1 MLIEGFPLLII
12 LIGAALVAFSLG
24 PFNNWDTSLEFE
36 AASNTAKMGFPY
48 VQGFG
53 TVIDQPPL
61 GFYVEALAFAVFGLS
76 VGTAVGLVTFFGFG
90 TVVLVYVLGRAFYGK
105 LAGLLAAALFALNPW
120 HLVISRSGLIDAQC
134 LFFSLLCLIIGVM
147 AVRRGSTKLALASGL
162 VFAGAFL
169 TKFYAVFALIPLLLF
184 YVCSKAKKPKFAFS
198 QIAAFAVPLI
208 LSTLLWYQVVL
219 GRSIL
224 SIFHHNDFLDV
235 IPAAVGVSPSMF
247 FASNFLVNYGLGL
260 FFLAATAFSLI
271 LGFSLR
277 KNASKPLL
285 ADFAL
290 LSGIVFVVAVNIVL
304 GVSLNLNVPYFSAFK
319 YLYQALP
326 FFALLAGSLIIKCFR
341 LFGAAKSAVQPKK
354 QLLYLA
360 AATAVVLIVA
370 SLLSSMYYTNAVSAR
385 DYLQYRVEPQ
395 VDYGYTMLN
404 PTPLTLDSSLMYIQM
419 LGFAVVLSGLLLVVL
434 LKFGWLSKLK
444 TILTA

>member
-1 MLIEGFPLLII
+1 MLVEGFPLLII

-76 VGTAVGLVTFFGFG
+76 VGTAVGLVTFFGLG

-162 VFAGAFL
+162 VFAVAFL

-184 YVCSKAKKPKFAFS
+184 FVYSKPKKPKFAFS
-198 QIAAFAVPLI
+198 QIAAFAVPVV

-235 IPAAVGVSPSMF
+235 IPSRSRCFSFDVFCFQFPCKLWFRAVLFGG
-247 FASNFLVNYGLGL
+247 NR
-260 FFLAATAFSLI
+260 FFLNFGFLFKKKCVQTLI
-271 LGFSLR
+271 
-277 KNASKPLL
+277 
-285 ADFAL
+285 
-290 LSGIVFVVAVNIVL
+290 
-304 GVSLNLNVPYFSAFK
+304 
-319 YLYQALP
+319 
-326 FFALLAGSLIIKCFR
+326 C
-341 LFGAAKSAVQPKK
+341 
-354 QLLYLA
+354 
-360 AATAVVLIVA
+360 
-370 SLLSSMYYTNAVSAR
+370 
-385 DYLQYRVEPQ
+385 
-395 VDYGYTMLN
+395 
-404 PTPLTLDSSLMYIQM
+404 
-419 LGFAVVLSGLLLVVL
+419 
-434 LKFGWLSKLK
+434 
-444 TILTA
+444 

>member
-1 MLIEGFPLLII
+1 VLVEGFPLLVI
-12 LIGAALVAFSLG
+12 LIGAVLVAFSLG
-24 PFNNWDTSLEFE
+24 PFTNWDANLEFE

-76 VGTAVGLVTFFGFG
+76 VGSAVGLVTFFGLG
-90 TVVLVYVLGRAFYGK
+90 TVILVYVLGRDFYGK
-105 LAGLLAAALFALNPW
+105 YAGLFAAALFALNPW

-134 LFFSLLCLIIGVM
+134 LFLSLLCLIIGVM
-147 AVRRGSTKLALASGL
+147 AVRKGSAKLALASGI

-169 TKFYAVFALIPLLLF
+169 TKFYAVFILIPLLLF
-184 YVCSKAKKPKFAFS
+184 YVYSKPKNPKFAFR
-198 QIAAFAVPLI
+198 QIVVFAVPVL
-208 LSTLLWYQVVL
+208 LSALLWYQVVL
-219 GRSIL
+219 GRPML

-235 IPAAVGVSPSMF
+235 IPAAVGVSPSPF

-260 FFLAATAFSLI
+260 SFLAATAFSLI

-277 KNASKPLL
+277 KKSSKPLH

-290 LSGIVFVVAVNIVL
+290 VAGIVFVVAINVVL
-304 GVSLNLNVPYFSAFK
+304 GVVLNLNVPYFSAFK

-326 FFALLAGSLIIKCFR
+326 FFALLAGSLVIKCFS
-341 LFGAAKSAVQPKK
+341 LFGGAKSVVQPKK
-354 QLLYLA
+354 LLLYI
-360 AATAVVLIVA
+360 AATAAAVLIAA
-370 SLLSSMYYTNAVSAR
+370 SLLSSMYYTNAVSTH

-404 PTPLTLDSSLMYIQM
+404 PAPLTLDSPLMAVQM
-419 LGFAVVLSGLLLVVL
+419 LGFVVVLSGLLLAVL
-434 LKFGWLSKLK
+434 LKFGWLSKLR
-444 TILTA
+444 TILEA

>member
-1 MLIEGFPLLII
+1 VLIEGYPLLII
-12 LIGAALVAFSLG
+12 LIGAGLVAFSLG

-53 TVIDQPPL
+53 TAIDQPPL
-61 GFYVEALAFAVFGLS
+61 GFYVEALAFALLGLS
-76 VGTAVGLVTFFGFG
+76 ESTSVMLVTFFGLG
-90 TVVLVYVLGRAFYGK
+90 TVALVYVLGRAFYGK
-105 LAGLLAAALFALNPW
+105 LAGFLAAALFALNPW

-169 TKFYAVFALIPLLLF
+169 TKFYAVFVLIPLLLF
-184 YVCSKAKKPKFAFS
+184 FVYSKPKKHKFILR
-198 QIAAFAVPLI
+198 QIVAFAVPVL

-219 GRSIL
+219 GHSIL

-235 IPAAVGVSPSMF
+235 IPAAVGVFPSPF

-260 FFLAATAFSLI
+260 SFVATTIFSFI
-271 LGFSLR
+271 VGFSLR
-277 KNASKPLL
+277 KKGSKPLL

-290 LSGIVFVVAVNIVL
+290 LSGIVFAVAVNIVL

-326 FFALLAGSLIIKCFR
+326 FFALLVGSLIIKCFL

-354 QLLYLA
+354 LLLYLA
-360 AATAVVLIVA
+360 AAAAAVLIVA
-370 SLLSSMYYTNAVSAR
+370 SLLSSMYYTNVVSTR

-404 PTPLTLDSSLMYIQM
+404 PAPLTLDSPFMGVQM
-419 LGFAVVLSGLLLVVL
+419 LGFAVVLSGLLLAVL
-434 LKFGWLSKLK
+434 LKFGWLSKLR
-444 TILTA
+444 TILEA